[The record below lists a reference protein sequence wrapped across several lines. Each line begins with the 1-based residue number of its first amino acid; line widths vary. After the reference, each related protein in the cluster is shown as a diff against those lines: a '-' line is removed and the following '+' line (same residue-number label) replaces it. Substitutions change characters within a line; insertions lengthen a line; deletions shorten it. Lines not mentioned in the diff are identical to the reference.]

1 MTLVSLLLIVTGG
14 LVNGW
19 AVLLSVV
26 DVAWVLLMEGAL
38 AAHARTGMENKNATS
53 KSRKRPRFAK
63 PSDLFNGS
71 ITVSN
76 SHEIFTRRSIN

>member
-14 LVNGW
+14 LVNGC

-26 DVAWVLLMEGAL
+26 DVEWVLLMEGAL
-38 AAHARTGMENKNATS
+38 AAQASIGMDNKSATS
-53 KSRKRPRFAK
+53 NSRKRPRFVQ

-71 ITVSN
+71 ITISN
-76 SHEIFTRRSIN
+76 SHEKVHQGA